1 MGTILKSKNEFLRLL
16 AVVCFFLQINTSV
29 ASSQMAITPIEWPDN
44 ITAKMLLGKRLFFD
58 KILSKDK
65 KIACVTCHQFPNGG
79 SVAES
84 RPVMYSGKMT
94 GHNSTSIFNLSTNY
108 KLGWLGQ
115 LSSIE
120 HQFEKLVNGKKV
132 MGLSWKEIVTRLRSE
147 SAYVKQFEEIYPS
160 ALGEQ
165 SITKQTVSAA
175 MVAYESA
182 LMTPSAFDRYL
193 LGDQRAISDNAKQGY
208 ELFHRFGCIACHQG
222 KNVGGNLLQKL
233 GVIIPYNPPGS
244 EKDTAHLGRYNVTK
258 RNEDKQVFRVPS
270 LRNVALSG
278 PYLHDGSI
286 QDLQDVI
293 KLMAKHQLGRQISES
308 DSLLILEFLLSLSG
322 KVHPELLP

>member
-1 MGTILKSKNEFLRLL
+1 MILKSSNEFLRLL
-16 AVVCFFLQINTSV
+16 IVVCFVLQINISF
-29 ASSQMAITPIEWPDN
+29 ANSQMAITPIKWPDN
-44 ITAKMLLGKRLFFD
+44 ITAQMLLGKRLFFD

-65 KIACVTCHQFPNGG
+65 KIACVSCHLFPNGG
-79 SVAES
+79 SVDKS
-84 RPVMYSGKMT
+84 RPIMYSGKMA

-108 KLGWLGQ
+108 KLGWIGQ

-120 HQFEKLVNGKKV
+120 HQFEKLVKGKKV
-132 MGLSWKEIVTRLRSE
+132 MGLSWEEIVERLRNDAS
-147 SAYVKQFEEIYPS
+147 YVKQFNEIYPS
-160 ALGEQ
+160 KIGGQ
-165 SITKQTVSAA
+165 SVTKKTVSAA
-175 MVAYESA
+175 VVAYESA
-182 LMTPSAFDRYL
+182 LITPSPFDRYL

-208 ELFHRFGCIACHQG
+208 QLFQRFGCIACHQG

-233 GVIIPYNPPGS
+233 GVIVPYNPPGS
-244 EKDTAHLGRYNVTK
+244 EKHTAHLGRYNLTK

-293 KLMAKHQLGRQISES
+293 KLMAKHQLGRSISEQ
-308 DSLLILEFLLSLSG
+308 DKLLILEFLLSLSG
-322 KVHPELLP
+322 TVHPELLP